1 MELRQLLAG
10 VVSSTG
16 TGASAALATFTLA
29 AKTGTSRQVVNG
41 HYKAGAYNASF
52 AALFPAEHPQLVV
65 VVKVENPRKGGYFAA
80 ETAAPVTRAMLEQ
93 ALASRT
99 VALDR
104 ARLSAAA
111 PAPGVGELEEDP
123 GVAPYVVSWP
133 PPHDTAAPAPP
144 RPIPDVSGRTLR
156 DAVRLLHRRGFHVV
170 IKGWGNVEKTWPA
183 AGAEAAAGSLVTV
196 FGDTPQ

>member
-1 MELRQLLAG
+1 MEVAEGRVGVLLEPTLIREVRAPNGDILYRHQPEPVRRVVSPAVARELRQLLAG
-10 VVSSTG
+10 VVSSGG

-52 AALFPAEHPQLVV
+52 AALFPADHPQLVV
-65 VVKVENPRKGGYFAA
+65 VVKVENPRKGSYFAA

-104 ARLSAAA
+104 AR
-111 PAPGVGELEEDP
+111 
-123 GVAPYVVSWP
+123 
-133 PPHDTAAPAPP
+133 
-144 RPIPDVSGRTLR
+144 RCFCR
-156 DAVRLLHRRGFHVV
+156 
-170 IKGWGNVEKTWPA
+170 
-183 AGAEAAAGSLVTV
+183 
-196 FGDTPQ
+196 